1 MANNFDYGMAF
12 GNHLVHETSKLC
24 YADRVVL
31 FDISPTLYDRTRS
44 PRPGGRS
51 QG

>member
-24 YADRVVL
+24 YADRVVQQIINL
-31 FDISPTLYDRTRS
+31 SRVDTNEVSL
-44 PRPGGRS
+44 
-51 QG
+51 